1 VTIRSQ
7 ARNPFPVLPFAVVA
21 TVVVALGLAVGLSQ
35 WDRGGSGTGADAPVS
50 ALAPSFPPVAPSA
63 ADALKA
69 DMAAHEAWTEAQ
81 FGPLVR
87 DTVSADV
94 VAAALAEHDNA
105 LAAVLD
111 QASKEEASSV
121 TPYVADR

>member
-1 VTIRSQ
+1 
-7 ARNPFPVLPFAVVA
+7 
-21 TVVVALGLAVGLSQ
+21 
-35 WDRGGSGTGADAPVS
+35 
-50 ALAPSFPPVAPSA
+50 
-63 ADALKA
+63 
-69 DMAAHEAWTEAQ
+69 MAAHEAWTEAQ

-94 VAAALAEHDNA
+94 VTAALAEHDNA